1 MSRVNQLSITA
12 HIFDNTGS
20 IYLRTEDVI
29 IPLPALFIPCNSPRA
44 DIDIRTKIVYGHDS
58 GFVEEIY
65 VEETID
71 ELDELVDAGRGGG
84 YSEEWLLLTGEWD
97 DNGRWADDAVWID

>member
-20 IYLRTEDVI
+20 VYLRTEDMI
-29 IPLPALFIPCNSPRA
+29 IPLPALFIPCKSPR
-44 DIDIRTKIVYGHDS
+44 DDMNINSKIVYGHDA
-58 GFVEEIY
+58 GHIEEIY

-71 ELDELVDAGRGGG
+71 ELDDLVASGQGG
-84 YSEEWLLLTGEWD
+84 ETLTFGNEVTLWGSTTVTFED
-97 DNGRWADDAVWID
+97 